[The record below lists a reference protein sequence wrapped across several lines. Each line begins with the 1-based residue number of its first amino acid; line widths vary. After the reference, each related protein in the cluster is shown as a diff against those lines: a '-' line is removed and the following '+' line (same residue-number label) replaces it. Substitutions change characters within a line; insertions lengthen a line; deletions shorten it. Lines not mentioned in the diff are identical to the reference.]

1 LIIPVKTNHSE
12 FHAVVLKAFQALA
25 HNNVKKA
32 KEIFRSAIRVE
43 GIDTRKKFASAFM
56 STDPR

>member
-1 LIIPVKTNHSE
+1 MIIPVKTNHSE
-12 FHAVVLKAFQALA
+12 FHATVLKAFQVLA

-43 GIDTRKKFASAFM
+43 GIGTRKKFASAFM